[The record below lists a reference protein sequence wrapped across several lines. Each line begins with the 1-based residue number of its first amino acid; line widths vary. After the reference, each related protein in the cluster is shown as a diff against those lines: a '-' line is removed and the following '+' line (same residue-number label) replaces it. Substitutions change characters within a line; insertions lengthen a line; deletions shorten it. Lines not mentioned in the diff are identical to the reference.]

1 MIWTWR
7 VPRRKNSNGEKMT
20 LTGKGYYIH
29 IVKQCENGDPDRI
42 AALAREANLSH
53 VLVKIADGAFP
64 YNVDLDNGYDYAR
77 PSIKKLQAQNIQVWG
92 WQYVYGDYP
101 DQEAEIAVKRAMEL
115 GVDGFVVNA
124 EIQYEKKSKASAAKR
139 YMTILRNNLGKL
151 PIALSSFRYPS
162 YHINLPWAE
171 FLEYCDYNMPQIY
184 WVKSHNN
191 AGEQLQRSVNEF
203 KQIRPFRP
211 IIPTG
216 PTYKESG
223 WVPTKAE
230 VVEFMTTAKQLGLSA
245 VNFWYWD
252 GARRYMPEYWD
263 LVRDYQYTDPVP
275 VVSQPTRYI
284 TALNKHEPDKVVEQY
299 AEDAVVLRSDKAI
312 QGKEAIRE
320 WIASLVNAY
329 SEGSFSLLGESRN
342 EGVCSFQ
349 WEAQSSSGKT
359 VRGHDTQGLKDG
371 KISYHYAFTRQV

>member
-1 MIWTWR
+1 
-7 VPRRKNSNGEKMT
+7 MT

-77 PSIKKLQAQNIQVWG
+77 PAIKKLQDQNIQVWG

-101 DQEAEIAVKRAMEL
+101 DQEAEIAVKRATEL

-124 EIQYEKKSKASAAKR
+124 EIQYEKKAKASAAKR
-139 YMTILRNNLGKL
+139 YMTILRNNLGQM

-162 YHINLPWAE
+162 YHINLPWSE

-223 WVPTKAE
+223 WVPSKAE
-230 VVEFMTTAKQLGLSA
+230 VIEFMTTAKQLGLSA

-252 GARRYMPEYWD
+252 GARRYMPDYWD
-263 LVRDYQYTDPVP
+263 LVRDYQYIDPVP
-275 VVSQPTRYI
+275 VVGQPTRYI
-284 TALNKHEPDKVVEQY
+284 TALNNHEPDKVVEQY
-299 AEDAVVLRSDKAI
+299 ADDAVVIRPDKAI

-329 SEGSFSLLGESRN
+329 SDGSFSLLGESRK
-342 EGVCSFQ
+342 EDVFSFQ
-349 WEAQSSSGKT
+349 WEATTSSGKT
-359 VRGHDTQGLKDG
+359 VRGRDTQGLKDG
-371 KISYHYAFTRQV
+371 KISYHYAYTRQV